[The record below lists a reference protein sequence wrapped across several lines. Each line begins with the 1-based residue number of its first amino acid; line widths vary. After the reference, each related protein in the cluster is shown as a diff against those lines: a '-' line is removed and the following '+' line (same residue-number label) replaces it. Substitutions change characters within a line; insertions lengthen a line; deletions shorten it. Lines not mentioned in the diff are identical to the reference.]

1 MADAD
6 LENKII
12 AILFN
17 IIRLLELSV
26 AEFEKLIPKPV
37 FLDADTERKRWRFE
51 QGSPQILQVL
61 MCVRVASGLRA
72 CVVLLANGQMTEIGV
87 LLRTIDDFLAEITF
101 MDEVTEKGID
111 NCTTEHKRFLEE
123 YFFDNNRTTEEMLED
138 SVNPTRKVDFT
149 KHRQKMQAS
158 EARLL
163 GGDDPHHIKKTVK
176 TIDDAWS
183 GVVHGSYQSVMEM
196 YGGESIETAHFEA
209 GGTGARFSPYRHHI
223 GLHVH
228 HALNEFCK
236 VAYNLGHNQL
246 AHHLREMRREFEKS
260 PAYTAR

>member
-1 MADAD
+1 MADPI

-12 AILFN
+12 SILFN
-17 IIRLLELSV
+17 IIDLLNMSV
-26 AEFEKLIPKPV
+26 GEFEKSIPKPV
-37 FLDADTERKRWRFE
+37 FLDADIERKRWRFE
-51 QGSPQILQVL
+51 QGSPQVLQVL

-87 LLRTIDDFLAEITF
+87 LLRTIDDFLGEITF
-101 MDEVTEKGID
+101 VDEIIEKGIE
-111 NCTTEHKRFLEE
+111 NCTTEHKQFLED

-138 SVNPTRKVDFT
+138 SVNPRRKVDFK

-158 EARLL
+158 EARFL
-163 GGDDPHHIKKTVK
+163 GGDDPHHIKKVSK

-196 YGGESIETAHFEA
+196 YGGDSIETAHFEA
-209 GGTGARFSPYRHHI
+209 GGTGARFSDYRHHI

-228 HALNEFCK
+228 HALNQFFK
-236 VAYNLGHNQL
+236 VAYNLGHTEL
-246 AHHLREMRREFEKS
+246 AHHLREMRRQFEDS